1 MFYTYLLRC
10 EDHSLYAGI
19 TTDPARRFAQ
29 HCGKLSGGAKYTA
42 VHRPVRMEA
51 AWRSADRAAA
61 SRLEYK
67 LKHLSKAKKESLLL
81 ADSAVPLPEEYT
93 RVPIESDGTVP
104 LPSDKQDKYYRFLQ
118 DNLPCSLYTKRQ
130 AKTKASVRNKP

>member
-51 AWRSADRAAA
+51 AWRSTDRAAA

-104 LPSDKQDKYYRFLQ
+104 LPSDKQDK
-118 DNLPCSLYTKRQ
+118 
-130 AKTKASVRNKP
+130 

>member
-42 VHRPVRMEA
+42 VH
-51 AWRSADRAAA
+51 RAAA

-104 LPSDKQDKYYRFLQ
+104 LPSDKQDK
-118 DNLPCSLYTKRQ
+118 
-130 AKTKASVRNKP
+130 

>member
-1 MFYTYLLRC
+1 MYYTYLLRC
-10 EDHSLYAGI
+10 EDDTVYAGI
-19 TTDPARRFAQ
+19 TTDLARRFAQ

-67 LKHLSKAKKESLLL
+67 LKHLSKAKKEALIQ
-81 ADSAVPLPEEYT
+81 DTSAVPLPEEYT
-93 RVPIESDGTVP
+93 RIAVEPDGNIISP
-104 LPSDKQDKYYRFLQ
+104 FL
-118 DNLPCSLYTKRQ
+118 
-130 AKTKASVRNKP
+130 

>member
-1 MFYTYLLRC
+1 MQA
-10 EDHSLYAGI
+10 SQPIPPG
-19 TTDPARRFAQ
+19 RFAQ

-93 RVPIESDGTVP
+93 RVPIRIGRHCPSP
-104 LPSDKQDKYYRFLQ
+104 L
-118 DNLPCSLYTKRQ
+118 
-130 AKTKASVRNKP
+130 

>member
-67 LKHLSKAKKESLLL
+67 HLSKAKKESLLL

-104 LPSDKQDKYYRFLQ
+104 LLSDKQDK
-118 DNLPCSLYTKRQ
+118 
-130 AKTKASVRNKP
+130 